1 MQQRAGRHHFGVEQG
16 VLESWRRKNRQWRS
30 VQSIIGATEK
40 RRDSTGFV
48 AEGVWSRV
56 IRTGSGLDRG
66 RAFYQ
71 AHPGL
76 SMVVAA
82 VPISEFDGGRR
93 AVGNGLAHKHA
104 TRKNAPLAGGRK
116 WSIEREAR
124 QSDQLDAAVMS
135 ATAPCTA

>member
-1 MQQRAGRHHFGVEQG
+1 M
-16 VLESWRRKNRQWRS
+16 
-30 VQSIIGATEK
+30 
-40 RRDSTGFV
+40 

-104 TRKNAPLAGGRK
+104 TRKKCPVSWRAKVEHRGEGGAAIGSVGRGSHVSHRTRHSVIEGKSTSTTTRTTSEIRK
-116 WSIEREAR
+116 GTTPRKASRRGTSRAMLLI
-124 QSDQLDAAVMS
+124 
-135 ATAPCTA
+135 T